1 MTRVRAVFK
10 RSASKEAGG
19 PRTSRGGRILATG
32 FEEGSGVKGG
42 TGYMATYATGVLP
55 GREGLMSRT
64 GSRRRRACM
73 PAGLVGRRVELE
85 SGLRM
90 VQEGGEA

>member
-1 MTRVRAVFK
+1 M
-10 RSASKEAGG
+10 
-19 PRTSRGGRILATG
+19 ATG

-55 GREGLMSRT
+55 GREGLMGCA

-73 PAGLVGRRVELE
+73 PADLAGRRAELE
-85 SGLRM
+85 LGLH
-90 VQEGGEA
+90 VAQEGGVA